1 MRDRC
6 YILEQQKELSGATS
20 GQQTS
25 IEDSSRLDRIFPS
38 EVPREGKSAF
48 AGKRCLS
55 VFTLCFTSDR
65 PETFRAACNGAISAA
80 NENISILGG
89 GGIGRTKNTF
99 FFQYKRRAGMAWA
112 CLHTSACWP
121 NELPHI
127 LYYPSLSYLAPAL
140 PLHPRTIPNTRQVS
154 SVHTP
159 LKNTQTHTHT

>member
-38 EVPREGKSAF
+38 DVPREGKSAF

-55 VFTLCFTSDR
+55 VFTLSFTSDR

-80 NENISILGG
+80 NENISILE
-89 GGIGRTKNTF
+89 GIGRTKNTF
-99 FFQYKRRAGMAWA
+99 FSVQTQGRYGVGLFAHK
-112 CLHTSACWP
+112 CL
-121 NELPHI
+121 
-127 LYYPSLSYLAPAL
+127 LA
-140 PLHPRTIPNTRQVS
+140 
-154 SVHTP
+154 
-159 LKNTQTHTHT
+159 

>member
-38 EVPREGKSAF
+38 DVPREGKSAF

-65 PETFRAACNGAISAA
+65 PETFRAACNAAISAA

-89 GGIGRTKNTF
+89 GHRSDEKHF

-121 NELPHI
+121 NEFHQQCAFEKQTPPCTYPPPEKHTDTHINNRRITSPGPRI
-127 LYYPSLSYLAPAL
+127 LYKAC
-140 PLHPRTIPNTRQVS
+140 NVS
-154 SVHTP
+154 
-159 LKNTQTHTHT
+159 

>member
-89 GGIGRTKNTF
+89 GGHRSDEKHGF
-99 FFQYKRRAGMAWA
+99 FFSTNAGPV
-112 CLHTSACWP
+112 WP
-121 NELPHI
+121 GLVCTQVLVGLMNYPTYCITPAYLILLLLFLYIPELFP
-127 LYYPSLSYLAPAL
+127 
-140 PLHPRTIPNTRQVS
+140 
-154 SVHTP
+154 TP
-159 LKNTQTHTHT
+159 VR

>member
-38 EVPREGKSAF
+38 DVPREGKSAF

-55 VFTLCFTSDR
+55 VFTLSFTSDR

-89 GGIGRTKNTF
+89 ASVGRKTRF
-99 FFQYKRRAGMAWA
+99 FFSTNAGPVWRGLVCTQVLVGLMN
-112 CLHTSACWP
+112 SIS
-121 NELPHI
+121 NV
-127 LYYPSLSYLAPAL
+127 LSKSK
-140 PLHPRTIPNTRQVS
+140 PLL
-154 SVHTP
+154 VHTP
-159 LKNTQTHTHT
+159 P